1 MKRQL
6 MICLICVLAMV
17 VNSVGAF
24 TQGVPQERSRVVQGE
39 NVTIDLGPFLGGQV
53 LPLTDSHFFAWQT
66 GQGGQATGDLT
77 FRYEA
82 AEYSLGGRVVKGAP
96 YSADAV
102 TETVQML
109 SDGNRIVRH
118 TASKI
123 YRDGEGRERR
133 EQSLNAV
140 GPWTASGDQ
149 PQSIFINDPVG
160 GVNYTLNPKN
170 MTARKTN
177 LAAAR
182 GRGGAEP
189 AAALEEMK
197 ARVEKM
203 QTEAAN
209 AQASTAVGSGGA
221 GPRGGG
227 AGGGGGARGG
237 GAGGGARVGGGGEAA
252 VATVRPTTEMPAGG
266 RGGGG
271 GAGGGTFGTVTRNQ
285 SKTESLGKQMIGGV
299 EAEGTRT
306 TTTIPVG
313 AIGNELPINIV
324 SERWYSSELQVVV
337 MTKNSDPRTGENTY
351 RLTNI
356 VRSEPSPALFQVP
369 GDYKVEEMRIV
380 SPAMPTIRKQEIDK

>member
-6 MICLICVLAMV
+6 MICLTCVLAMV

-24 TQGVPQERSRVVQGE
+24 TQGVPQERPRVVQRQDA
-39 NVTIDLGPFLGGQV
+39 TIELGPFVGAQV
-53 LPLTDSHFFAWQT
+53 LPLADGHFFALQT
-66 GQGGQATGDLT
+66 GQGGQASGEYT

-82 AEYSLGGRVVKGAP
+82 AEYSMGGRVVKGAP

-102 TETVQML
+102 TETVQTL

-177 LAAAR
+177 LAAAG
-182 GRGGAEP
+182 GRGGAAP
-189 AAALEEMK
+189 VAALEEMK
-197 ARVEKM
+197 ARMEKM

-209 AQASTAVGSGGA
+209 AQASTASGGA

-227 AGGGGGARGG
+227 AGGGVARGG
-237 GAGGGARVGGGGEAA
+237 GSGEAA
-252 VATVRPTTEMPAGG
+252 VTTMRPTVTEVPAGG

-271 GAGGGTFGTVTRNQ
+271 FGSVSRNQ

-356 VRSEPSPALFQVP
+356 IRSEPSPALFQVP
-369 GDYKVEEMRIV
+369 GDYKVEETRIV
-380 SPAMPTIRKQEIDK
+380 APSIAAPIRKQEIDK